1 MTNYI
6 QIVHFNG
13 RLYRTI
19 ISGMNIM
26 KIQLRWLGNAGF
38 EFQLGQT
45 TLIVDPFLTRPR
57 FYQTYFGHVAPDE
70 AALRK
75 HIPRCDAIL
84 VTHAHFDHCMD
95 APAIA
100 LRTRAR
106 VYGSTNTCRLM
117 KAARLP
123 TEQTYKIAN
132 GDSFDI
138 NNIHVSVLPAAHPWI
153 PGYTFGKL
161 RRELEFP
168 LRLRD
173 YRMDACFS
181 FLLEYEGTRILV
193 WSSTRPE
200 GAPRADLLTCRAV
213 SSQRWYD
220 KLLDQVQPKLVL
232 PQHWDDTYQ
241 PLSDDPQ
248 PFFSA
253 PRLGIPPIGRIDL
266 ADFSARVHRAAPDC
280 AILIPD
286 IFKPYFCELA

>member
-1 MTNYI
+1 
-6 QIVHFNG
+6 
-13 RLYRTI
+13 
-19 ISGMNIM
+19 MN
-26 KIQLRWLGNAGF
+26 IQLRWLGNAGF

-57 FYQTYFGHVAPDE
+57 FVQTYFGRVAPDE

-95 APAIA
+95 APAVA
-100 LRTRAR
+100 LRTGA
-106 VYGSTNTCRLM
+106 VVHGSANTCRLM
-117 KAARLP
+117 QAAGLP
-123 TEQTYKIAN
+123 AEQTHSIAS
-132 GDSFDI
+132 GDSFTIKDI
-138 NNIHVSVLPAAHPWI
+138 RVNVLPAAHPWI

-161 RRELEFP
+161 RRNLEFP

-181 FLLEYEGTRILV
+181 FLLEFEGTRILV

-220 KLLDQVQPKLVL
+220 KLLQQTQPKLVL
-232 PQHWDDTYQ
+232 PQHWEDTYQ
-241 PLSDDPQ
+241 PLSDEPL

-266 ADFSARVHRAAPDC
+266 ADFSARVRQAAPDC
-280 AILIPD
+280 AILVPD
-286 IFKPYFCELA
+286 IFKVYSIHFATLPEVLPHPIN